1 MGNNKRYFWFKL
13 YDDFFASKRIKKLR
27 KLAGGDT
34 FTIIYLKMQLKA
46 LKTDGY
52 LYFDGYMGNFYEELA
67 LDLDEEPENVNIT
80 IQYLLSVGLLEV
92 SEDGKQYYL
101 SYLNNCIGSET
112 ASAQRVRDFR
122 QRQKEQQKALQCNT
136 DVTKALHCNTA
147 VTDVL
152 HDCSA
157 EKEKEKEKEKE
168 YKKQDNISGI
178 NMPDCS
184 TELNDVVKSTTKQFQ
199 EITTIWNSLTA
210 YGLTPIRGINKDS
223 LRAKQLRARLREY
236 GKDSF
241 AEIVEQ
247 IKASDFLQGRTGTRP
262 WQVTFDWVIK
272 PANYAKVL
280 EGTYKNSDRQ
290 QAQGKAKN
298 FIDIPSSYAGID
310 MAEFESQMID
320 N

>member
-92 SEDGKQYYL
+92 SEDGKRYYL
-101 SYLNNCIGSET
+101 SYLENCIGSET

-122 QRQKEQQKALQCNT
+122 QRKKEQQKALQCNT
-136 DVTKALHCNTA
+136 DVTKTLHCNTD
-147 VTDVL
+147 VTEVKRVG
-152 HDCSA
+152 SA
-157 EKEKEKEKEKE
+157 EKEKEIDIE
-168 YKKQDNISGI
+168 YKRIDAQFDTDVS
-178 NMPDCS
+178 DCS
-184 TELNDVVKSTTKQFQ
+184 TELNGVNKNTTNQFQ
-199 EITTIWNSLTA
+199 EITKLWNSLA
-210 YGLTPIRGINKDS
+210 ELGITPIKSINNNTM
-223 LRAKQLRARLREY
+223 RAKFVRARLREY

-241 AEIVEQ
+241 TEIVEQ
-247 IKASDFLQGRTGTRP
+247 IRASDFLQGRAGTRP
-262 WQVTFDWVIK
+262 WNITFDWVIK

-280 EGTYKNSDRQ
+280 EGTYRNSERQ
-290 QAQGKAKN
+290 QAQPRAQN
-298 FIDIPSSYAGID
+298 FVKIPSTYAGID
-310 MAEFESQMID
+310 MAEFEQQMCD